1 MNNDDK
7 QNSDLKTSTSMLHV
21 NQTVNNKAK
30 GKKLTSQ
37 ELNIS
42 ILHCTGGPRYPR
54 SFYLRIRLFTN
65 VKLALKV

>member
-54 SFYLRIRLFTN
+54 SFF
-65 VKLALKV
+65 